1 MFRAGCWATRCCW
14 IPSTAVLGPGL
25 AIEMLSP
32 GRNIHDI
39 ISLKIPVLHFC
50 RKITFPMG
58 VTGCEAVCG
67 KYSQGIKAGNVLRAA
82 LLFLVSV

>member
-32 GRNIHDI
+32 GCNIHDI